1 MVARWAPGL
10 CVHDS
15 INIVVSASPALLAS
29 LKPPTRGV
37 GQTIWWI
44 RFPKAAYGAGAQPKS
59 TDKTHARQSEKSSIT
74 ACSMPSKTAVALQ
87 VGPFTIAPPA
97 EEVPAPDETAA
108 RTNAAPAN
116 YRLGYYKRQ
125 HRRPHTSLC
134 M

>member
-1 MVARWAPGL
+1 MGSWA
-10 CVHDS
+10 VRTRQH
-15 INIVVSASPALLAS
+15 
-29 LKPPTRGV
+29 KHRGV
-37 GQTIWWI
+37 GKPRASCFLETTNKRGGQTIWWI

-108 RTNAAPAN
+108 RTSAAPAN